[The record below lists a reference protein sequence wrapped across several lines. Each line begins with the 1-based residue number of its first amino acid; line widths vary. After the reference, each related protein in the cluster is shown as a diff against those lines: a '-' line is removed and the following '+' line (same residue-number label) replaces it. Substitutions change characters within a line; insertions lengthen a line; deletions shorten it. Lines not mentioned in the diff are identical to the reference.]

1 MSTANSTAKTSH
13 NPRLAVILSILLAG
27 LGQLYNRRYVKGI
40 LFIILEVSFI
50 LTLGSFLNTG
60 IWGLRTLG
68 TLQGVDNSVFLLI
81 YGLISVIL
89 IAFFIVLYVANVKD
103 AKRDAIRLRDGEK
116 TPTFKE
122 AARNVWDTGF
132 PYFFVTPGLV
142 MLAFIV
148 ILPLMFTIAL
158 AFTDYTQYNQPPRNL
173 LNWIGFDNFTRLF
186 FETGGA
192 GNNIWQDT
200 FISVFTWTIVW
211 TVVATTLQIGL
222 GLFLALLV
230 NDPRIKF
237 KRTIRTILIL
247 PWAVPA
253 FVTILVF
260 AAMFNDRFGAINTDI
275 LAMFDLAIPW
285 LQDPFW
291 TRIALIMI
299 QTWLGFPF
307 VFALFTGIL
316 QSISKDWYEAADV
329 DGASRFQKFRNITLP
344 HVLYATAP
352 LLIMQYAGNFNN
364 FNIIYLFNEGGP
376 AVRGQNAGG
385 TDILISWVYDL
396 TFELNQYSM
405 AAAITLILGLIVTG
419 FAFYQFRKTRSFKE
433 EGNI

>member
-1 MSTANSTAKTSH
+1 MSTANPTAKHNH
-13 NPRLAVILSILLAG
+13 NPRTAIILSILLAG
-27 LGQLYNRRYVKGI
+27 LGQLYNRRYIKGSIFI
-40 LFIILEVSFI
+40 LLEISFI
-50 LTLGSFLNTG
+50 LTLGEFLNYG
-60 IWGLRTLG
+60 IWGILTLG
-68 TLQGVDNSVFLLI
+68 TLQGVDHSIFLLI
-81 YGLISVIL
+81 YGLISIIL
-89 IAFFIVLYVANVKD
+89 IAFAIVLYVANVKD
-103 AKRDAIRLRDGEK
+103 AKKDAIRLRNGEK
-116 TPTFKE
+116 IPTFKE
-122 AARNVWDTGF
+122 AVKNIWDVGF
-132 PYFFVTPGLV
+132 PYFFVTPGLI

-148 ILPLMFTIAL
+148 VLPLLFTVGL
-158 AFTDYTQYNQPPRNL
+158 AFTDYSQSNQPPRNL
-173 LNWIGFDNFTRLF
+173 LNWVGFENFGRLF

-211 TVVATTLQIGL
+211 TLVATTLQIAL
-222 GLFLALLV
+222 GLFLALIV

-237 KRTIRTILIL
+237 KRLIRTILIL

-260 AAMFNDRFGAINTDI
+260 AAMFNDRFGSINTDI
-275 LAMFDLAIPW
+275 LAIFNLSIPW
-285 LQDPFW
+285 LQDPFY
-291 TRIALIMI
+291 TKIALIMI

-329 DGASRFQKFRNITLP
+329 DGASRMQKFRSITLP
-344 HVLYATAP
+344 HVLFATAP

-405 AAAITLILGLIVTG
+405 AAAITIILGLIVTG
-419 FAFYQFRKTRSFKE
+419 FAVFQFRRTRAFKE
-433 EGNI
+433 EEI